1 MGSMADYSSPG
12 EIPLVVTA
20 EYDEEFGLGGFHIES
35 CDLTGLEDGGELIAP
50 FDRIEVLID
59 YPLKKPF
66 RFAFER
72 PGGFTREQFVEAV
85 CTTYRG
91 IYDAERKKETAVP
104 GLVNAP
110 ENQPPFGIFGH
121 ALEDLILEGI
131 SHQGAG
137 TYQIDVGS

>member
-1 MGSMADYSSPG
+1 MADYSLPG

-35 CDLTGLEDGGELIAP
+35 CDLTGLEDGSELIAP
-50 FDRIEVLID
+50 FDRIEVVID
-59 YPLKKPF
+59 YPLQKPF

-72 PGGFTREQFVEAV
+72 KGGFTREQFVEAV
-85 CTTYRG
+85 CTTYRA
-91 IYDAERKKETAVP
+91 IYDAERMKQPTVP
-104 GLVNAP
+104 GLVDAV
-110 ENQPPFGIFGH
+110 ENRPPFGIFGH

-137 TYQIDVGS
+137 AYQIDVGS

>member
-1 MGSMADYSSPG
+1 MGSMADYTSPG

-35 CDLTGLEDGGELIAP
+35 CDLSGLEEGGELVAP

-72 PGGFTREQFVEAV
+72 KGGFTLEQFVEAV
-85 CTTYRG
+85 CTTYRA
-91 IYDAERKKETAVP
+91 IYDAERKKQTTLP
-104 GLVNAP
+104 GLVDAP
-110 ENQPPFGIFGH
+110 DNRPPFGIFGH

-131 SHQGAG
+131 SHQGGG
-137 TYQIDVGS
+137 TYQIEVGS